1 MSWCNV
7 AHVLLLH
14 AIVPL
19 LSLACRCGTVVGIAI
34 CVARPYRGSIV
45 GIRVSIRVAAS
56 IRVSSSI
63 GVPASLRIA
72 TSLLIA
78 SCSCGASWGGSVTLS
93 LEDVSLGSVDEDN
106 LTYSS
111 EPSKPTRSE

>member
-7 AHVLLLH
+7 AHVRLLH

-34 CVARPYRGSIV
+34 CVARPCRGSIV
-45 GIRVSIRVAAS
+45 GIRVSSS
-56 IRVSSSI
+56 IR
-63 GVPASLRIA
+63 VPASLRIA

-93 LEDVSLGSVDEDN
+93 LEDVSIGSVDEDN